1 MSRSNVRGVL
11 MSDWTPTLAA
21 LIAVVYFML
30 FPGQFKE
37 LLAWVERM
45 F

>member
-1 MSRSNVRGVL
+1 MSEAMQI
-11 MSDWTPTLAA
+11 MSDWTPTMAA
-21 LIAVVYFML
+21 LMAVIYFML
-30 FPGQFKE
+30 FPSQFKE